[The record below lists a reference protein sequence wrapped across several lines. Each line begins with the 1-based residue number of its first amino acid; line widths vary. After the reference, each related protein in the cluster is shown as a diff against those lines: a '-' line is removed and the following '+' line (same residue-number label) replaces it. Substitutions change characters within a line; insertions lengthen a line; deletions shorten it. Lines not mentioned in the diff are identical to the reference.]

1 MGSGTFKAS
10 SDDVKLKVVI
20 DVSNINTTGKIEMRV
35 INPDLIKVLFT
46 RFTTILFPS
55 DTSQADVNNIK
66 HFWI

>member
-35 INPDLIKVLFT
+35 INPDLIRVLFS
-46 RFTTILFPS
+46 RFSINLSSS